1 MSAHPKT
8 QAPAP
13 VMSERRV
20 SLLGALLVAIGPV
33 SMALFTPAMPEIV
46 HVFGSTQATVKL
58 TLSLYFAGFALAQ
71 LVCGPLSDGFG
82 RKPVIMAFM
91 AIYLVASVLALY
103 APTIELLIAARF
115 LQGVGGA
122 VGVAISRA
130 VVRDLFTNESSA
142 RIMNLIGL
150 ILGIGPAFAPS
161 LGGLTMQFFGWQSI
175 FVLMVIFG
183 VTIILVVHY
192 CLVETVRRDLSRIRP
207 KALARSYMQ
216 LLSSGYFISSG
227 LVLAGSMGAIYT
239 LAVVLPFIMMDRIG
253 LSPTGFGLS
262 MLAQSGAFFVG
273 SLVVRRTMRLY
284 GGMRIMPYGLLA
296 IAIGSIMLAVVLRV
310 AEPSVLT
317 VMGPIAIYAFGSSFL
332 MPSMS
337 TASLAPFPY
346 IAGAAAA
353 LGGFMQMGGG
363 LLGGLL
369 SGLFA
374 DPVIALATVVPGLG
388 FTAIGC
394 WLWWRSL
401 PEPEMAGLVLSH
413 TADAAA
419 SSPAE

>member
-1 MSAHPKT
+1 MSAQTKT

-20 SLLGALLVAIGPV
+20 GLLGALLVAIGPV

-91 AIYLVASVLALY
+91 AIYLAASLLALY
-103 APTIELLIAARF
+103 APTIEFLIAARF

-161 LGGLTMQFFGWQSI
+161 LGGLTMLFFGWRSI
-175 FVLMVIFG
+175 FVLMVILG
-183 VTIILVVHY
+183 VTVMLVMHY
-192 CLVETVRRDLSRIRP
+192 SLVETVRRDLSLIRP
-207 KALARSYMQ
+207 KALVRSYMQ
-216 LLSSGYFISSG
+216 LLSSSYFISSG
-227 LVLAGSMGAIYT
+227 LVLAGSIGAFYT
-239 LAVVLPFIMMDRIG
+239 LAVVLPFIMMDRVG

-262 MLAQSGAFFVG
+262 MLAQSGSFFAG

-284 GGMRIMPYGLLA
+284 GAMRIMPFGLVA
-296 IAIGSIMLAVVLRV
+296 IAVGSIALAVVLRV
-310 AEPSVLT
+310 AEPTLFT
-317 VMGPIAIYAFGSSFL
+317 VMGPVAIYAFGSAFL
-332 MPSMS
+332 MPTMS
-337 TASLAPFPY
+337 TASLAPFPH

-353 LGGFMQMGGG
+353 LGGFLQMGGG

-374 DPVIALATVVPGLG
+374 DPVIAMATVVPGLG

-401 PEPEMAGLVLSH
+401 PEPAMAGLVLPR
-413 TADAAA
+413 TADAAV